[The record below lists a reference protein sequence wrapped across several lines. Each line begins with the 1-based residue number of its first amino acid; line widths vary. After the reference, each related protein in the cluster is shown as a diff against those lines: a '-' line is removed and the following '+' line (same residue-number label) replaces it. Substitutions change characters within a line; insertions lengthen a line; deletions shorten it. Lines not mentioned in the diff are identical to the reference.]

1 MERSMKRRTD
11 IAGLI
16 VTALAW
22 SVVAI
27 AVPLGGSQESGIS
40 AQWQAWLIS
49 ACGFAAVALLPGWAI
64 ERCSRSRA
72 AGRHDSAAESS
83 SPFERPA
90 RAFALSV
97 ASAGLIGVAI
107 SAAGLA
113 DGIFYLAAGQLFVTV
128 TCLLASTFRNGTG
141 DRRRDR
147 HPRATAEAIAF
158 GALATLMALM
168 ALGAA
173 NIARDRMWYLAYITD
188 LAAGGPIDWAE
199 PLLGTGRVVARFAY
213 NATLLIFGSWQN
225 LTALDPLQL
234 FEVHAPVVLA
244 VLTVSAAIAP
254 SRSLFG
260 RGTGAAIGATMSV
273 WILLSTRFPF
283 FAPDRYPLFGR
294 LPEDKTIA
302 LLVLVPV
309 ALAAV
314 LDTLRPREAN
324 ARRPAPLV
332 VFLLLCAVAASHAI
346 VYLLLLVTIAAVVIA
361 AATATIPPGRTRPP
375 LGDFIRT
382 ALIAALV
389 AAGPAT
395 IGIAARGQIIET
407 PATAAAFE
415 DTELS
420 RHPVVRS
427 HDRMQRLRGL
437 EAGGPIVEPGLVS
450 EPLLM
455 VGLLAGVLLALA
467 RRHAFHGAFLAGT
480 TLGFLALAFL
490 PWISPAFGRLVV
502 PWMAYRALWGVPFG
516 LLLAMP
522 ALEAATLAAAPG
534 KPRRHAVALVALVL
548 IGVSAQNAPWSRLDW
563 LGGKDDPPAPG
574 VGIDTDSRVILERI
588 AELGPRA
595 RVAAASG
602 FAELIPA
609 LAGHPVLAF
618 SDRGTVVF
626 SGSLHDAERRLRG
639 GAALVAIGHGSRR
652 MRNRIVSAYDVT
664 HVVTDGRGC
673 DRRSALIAA
682 AGSLRLCAERLRA
695 SPKRFLPPIRAA
707 ATAGH
712 RAGGD
717 VIAIAAIDKETTP
730 SPGVSHFTCKPA
742 PERLEAEGKG
752 AAVWRWK
759 RAKRWTAKALTV
771 DCVARTERDVRGG
784 LLRIGLA
791 LPRAREALI
800 FRVTAAGPGGKRTR
814 RHGALEF
821 RENPVGEIRLPDIE
835 TDRLRVRLAPAYL
848 PYLNL
853 KTLSWLPSPS
863 GDAAAR

>member
-1 MERSMKRRTD
+1 MKRRTD

-16 VTALAW
+16 VTAFVW

-27 AVPLGGSQESGIS
+27 AVPLGGSQASGIS
-40 AQWQAWLIS
+40 TQWQAWLIS

-113 DGIFYLAAGQLFVTV
+113 EGIFYLAAGQLLVTV
-128 TCLLASTFRNGTG
+128 TCLLASTFRDGTG

-147 HPRATAEAIAF
+147 HPGTTAEAIAF
-158 GALATLMALM
+158 GGLATLMALM

-188 LAAGGPIDWAE
+188 LAAGGPIDWTE

-314 LDTLRPREAN
+314 LDTLRPRETG
-324 ARRPAPLV
+324 ARRPSSLI
-332 VFLLLCAVAASHAI
+332 VFLLLSAVAASHAI
-346 VYLLLLVTIAAVVIA
+346 VYLLVLVTVVVAVIA
-361 AATATIPPGRTRPP
+361 AATATVPAGRTRPP
-375 LGDFIRT
+375 VGDFIRVV
-382 ALIAALV
+382 LIAGLV

-395 IGIAARGQIIET
+395 IGVAARAEIVEA
-407 PATAAAFE
+407 PVTAAAF
-415 DTELS
+415 DDAELS

-427 HDRMQRLRGL
+427 HDRMQRLRAL

-455 VGLLAGVLLALA
+455 IALLAGIVPAL
-467 RRHAFHGAFLAGT
+467 RRRRTFKGAFLAGAA
-480 TLGFLALAFL
+480 LGFLALAFL
-490 PWISPAFGRLVV
+490 PWVSPAFGRLVV
-502 PWMAYRALWGVPFG
+502 PWMTYRALWGIPFG

-522 ALEAATLAAAPG
+522 VLEAATLTAAPG
-534 KPRRHAVALVALVL
+534 NPRRPAGVLIAVVL
-548 IGVSAQNAPWSRLDW
+548 IGVSFQNAPWSRLDW
-563 LGGKDDPPAPG
+563 LAGHDNTPARG
-574 VGIDTDSRVILERI
+574 LVIDSDSRVILERI
-588 AELGPRA
+588 AELGPGTRL
-595 RVAAASG
+595 AAAPG

-626 SGSLHDAERRLRG
+626 SGSVRDAERRLRG

-652 MRNRIVSAYDVT
+652 MRNRIVSAYNVT

-695 SPKRFLPPIRAA
+695 GPRRFLPPIRAA
-707 ATAGH
+707 ATDRH

-717 VIAIAAIDKETTP
+717 VIAIAAIGKETTP
-730 SPGVSHFTCKPA
+730 NPGVSRFTCKPA
-742 PERLEAEGKG
+742 PEPLEAVGKG
-752 AAVWRWK
+752 AAVWRWR
-759 RAKRWTAKALTV
+759 RAQRWTAEAVAV
-771 DCVARTERDVRGG
+771 DCVARIERGVRGG

-821 RENPVGEIRLPDIE
+821 RENPVGEIRLPDVE

-853 KTLSWLPSPS
+853 TMLSWRPSPS
-863 GDAAAR
+863 GDATAR